1 MVLAP
6 CDGAPQVVEAVS
18 HDQTANSSGSL
29 DREIVGRRLGRGTVI
44 GVRSLSR
51 RFPERRFVYP
61 VHLNP
66 NVHELVTR
74 LLGWLPNVRL
84 IAPQGYRSFV
94 RLMSRCRLVLTDSG
108 GVQEE
113 APSLGK
119 PVLVMR
125 DTTERP
131 EGIEAGTAL
140 LTGPRADAIIS
151 HATRLLTDP
160 AAYLAMS
167 TAKNPYGDGLAAGR
181 IVERIRGYFAR

>member
-1 MVLAP
+1 M
-6 CDGAPQVVEAVS
+6 
-18 HDQTANSSGSL
+18 
-29 DREIVGRRLGRGTVI
+29 I

-74 LLGWLPNVRL
+74 LPGWLPNVRL

-94 RLMSRCRLVLTDSG
+94 RLMSRCRL
-108 GVQEE
+108 
-113 APSLGK
+113 
-119 PVLVMR
+119 
-125 DTTERP
+125 
-131 EGIEAGTAL
+131 IEAGTVL

>member
-94 RLMSRCRLVLTDSG
+94 RLMSRCRL
-108 GVQEE
+108 
-113 APSLGK
+113 
-119 PVLVMR
+119 
-125 DTTERP
+125 
-131 EGIEAGTAL
+131 IEAGTAL

-181 IVERIRGYFAR
+181 IVERIRGFFAR